1 MSTKSSLGQA
11 MSYITPRR
19 HRRADRRHALAGL
32 SRPERP
38 GVPCV
43 RPAGAG
49 RRPGNRGWRPAG
61 LQGRYSAVDPVARRI
76 EAAAGGNQARRSLNQ
91 VREARW
97 RGTMVHLERITM
109 DPEVCGG
116 RPCIRGML
124 VWVSVNPELRID
136 TTGLSPMEAAQEIY
150 LYLLREGYLDS
161 ETSFE

>member
-1 MSTKSSLGQA
+1 
-11 MSYITPRR
+11 
-19 HRRADRRHALAGL
+19 
-32 SRPERP
+32 
-38 GVPCV
+38 
-43 RPAGAG
+43 
-49 RRPGNRGWRPAG
+49 
-61 LQGRYSAVDPVARRI
+61 
-76 EAAAGGNQARRSLNQ
+76 
-91 VREARW
+91 
-97 RGTMVHLERITM
+97 MVHLERITM